1 MPEVNY
7 LSLNDI
13 CVAIIGE
20 TPPHI
25 IEVLSGIGI
34 AAEQIHSISFVEASN
49 RSEWLVWQELLA
61 PQDFGIGRGSAGCL
75 LAHRD
80 SWLTWK
86 TCKHN
91 SLLILEDD
99 VIFTKYG
106 KKHFAETLERF
117 VKSDLHL
124 LHLGDHAK
132 YNPQKIVRLIAG
144 LNFREFFKITYE
156 RFFLKISDPKFVAK
170 QFPFSGHAY
179 ILRTDLAR
187 VLTQNS
193 ESFLYPVDVH
203 LNAVSQVSKNRV
215 AKVRTPLLLQA
226 EKRISQIKERG
237 R

>member
-1 MPEVNY
+1 MPQVKH
-7 LSLNDI
+7 LFLNNF

-20 TPPHI
+20 TPTHI
-25 IEVLSGIGI
+25 LTALLDVGI
-34 AAEQIHSISFVEASN
+34 AVEQIHAIPFVEAST
-49 RSEWLVWQELLA
+49 RSEWLNWQRILA
-61 PQDFGIGRGSAGCL
+61 LKDIGIGRGSGGCL

-86 TCKHN
+86 TCEHD

-106 KKHFAETLERF
+106 KKHFAEALKSF
-117 VKSDLHL
+117 AHSDLLL
-124 LHLGDHAK
+124 LHLGDHTK
-132 YNPQKIVRLIAG
+132 YDPGKLARLIGG
-144 LNFREFFKITYE
+144 LNLREFVKIIYE
-156 RFFLKISDPKFVAK
+156 RLLLQCLRPKFVAN

-179 ILRTDLAR
+179 ILRTDLAK

-203 LNAVSQVSKNRV
+203 LNAISQVPKNKV
-215 AKVRTPLLLQA
+215 AKVRTPILIQA
-226 EKRISQIKERG
+226 NKRISQIKERG